1 MKRDEIFHHVESLR
15 EEMVE
20 LQKELTRRP
29 ALGPES
35 GGQGEKEKADFL
47 KAWIVQNLK
56 KAEVQE
62 FNAPDPRVPCGY
74 RPNLIVFYPGK
85 DSKRT
90 LWVMSHMDVV
100 PSGDLEQWK
109 HNPFE
114 AWVEDGKIFG
124 RGVEDNQQEMVAS
137 LAALQTLERLD
148 LTPPDRIGIVL
159 VSDEETGS
167 EHGIRHILK
176 VAPKLFKPQDLIVVP
191 DAGSQ
196 EGIYIEVAEKSI
208 LWIRFTVHGK
218 QTHASTPDLGVN
230 ARKASAYLT
239 VRLCETLAKRFPAS
253 NPLFDPPLSTFEPT
267 KVQAN
272 VPNINT
278 IPEEEVFYF
287 DCRVLPEYPL
297 KEVTA
302 VIDEVVRS
310 VERDFTVSVE
320 MDYPQREEAAPPTPE
335 DAPVIKRLSRA
346 VRSVLKEKTKTI
358 GIGGG
363 TVAAVFRK
371 AGLNAAVWAKQD
383 ELAHEPNEYSVIDN
397 MVDDAKVYV
406 DFFLHEERE

>member
-278 IPEEEVFYF
+278 IPGVDVFCM
-287 DCRVLPEYPL
+287 DCRFLPSYNP
-297 KEVTA
+297 KDVQAEVARIVKT
-302 VIDEVVRS
+302 VEDDFKVQVKVEVVHHAAS
-310 VERDFTVSVE
+310 FATPQDCKLVKLYCEAVEKLNNVKPKILGV
-320 MDYPQREEAAPPTPE
+320 
-335 DAPVIKRLSRA
+335 
-346 VRSVLKEKTKTI
+346 
-358 GIGGG
+358 GGG
-363 TVAAVFRK
+363 TFAAEVRNLGLAAVVGSK
-371 AGLNAAVWAKQD
+371 IYGEPHV
-383 ELAHEPNEYSVIDN
+383 PNEKASVKFT
-397 MVDDAKVYV
+397 MADAKVITYV
-406 DFFLHEERE
+406 LMNYK